1 MVASSN
7 TSFGQ
12 FLSDKHFQINGWV
25 DPRAG
30 VTAPA

>member
-1 MVASSN
+1 MVALPA

-12 FLSDKHFQINGWV
+12 FLSDKHFQIYGWV